1 MSVTDQTLP
10 SSPSTPITVVTKFLP
25 TEAGGGSRIR
35 IGATVRALAQHRQVK
50 VLLITTP
57 NDVPS
62 VDALSKLSDIG
73 IDVATLPEAGLAA
86 AGRWLGLFADLIAM
100 VAPRLSNRVLPRFG
114 SALIDQAEGDL
125 WFFKSTLLAGR
136 RLPESGRVIVDLD
149 DLEERTLHPR
159 LSLAHLLHRVH
170 LVAQRRRAIAIAC
183 VSLVCSE
190 RDRYRLRRFRKI
202 DVLPNTYLLPESM
215 SPIVRKHLDPIVAM
229 IGRMS
234 YLPNREGA
242 EWFASECWPRIRAQ
256 VPTAH
261 CRLIGEDANLL
272 ALQSENGIEII
283 ANVPDAIECLRDV
296 AVSAAPIL
304 RGSGTRM
311 KILESMAL
319 GIPVVSSTVGAEGLD
334 VTNGIDI
341 LLCDTPESFSEG
353 IAQLLADPM
362 LAQEIGLNG
371 NALFN
376 ATYRFDRFQDRVD
389 KVLNKID

>member
-1 MSVTDQTLP
+1 M
-10 SSPSTPITVVTKFLP
+10 
-25 TEAGGGSRIR
+25 AR
-35 IGATVRALAQHRQVK
+35 HRQVR
-50 VLLITTP
+50 VLLVTSP

-62 VDALSKLSDIG
+62 IDGLSTLSNIG
-73 IDVATLPEAGLAA
+73 IDVTTFPEADLAA
-86 AGRWLGLFADLIAM
+86 AGRWLALVADLTAM
-100 VAPRLSNRVLPRFG
+100 VAPRLANRMLPKFG
-114 SALIDQAEGDL
+114 SGLIDETEGDL

-136 RLPESGRVIVDLD
+136 RLPESGRVMVDLD

-190 RDRYRLRRFRKI
+190 RDRHRLRRFSKI

-215 SPIVRKHLDPIVAM
+215 SPIVRKQLDPIVAM

-234 YLPNREGA
+234 YAPNREGA
-242 EWFASECWPRIRAQ
+242 EWFASECWPRIRDQ

-272 ALQSENGIEII
+272 TLHPETGIEVI
-283 ANVPDAIECLRDV
+283 ADAPDAIACLCDV

-304 RGSGTRM
+304 RGSGTRT

-319 GIPVVSSTVGAEGLD
+319 GIPVVSTTIGAEGLD
-334 VTNGIDI
+334 VTDGNDI
-341 LLCDTPESFSEG
+341 LLRDSPGALAEG
-353 IAQLLADPM
+353 IALLLNDPI
-362 LAQEIGLNG
+362 LAQKIGLNG
-371 NALFN
+371 KALFDS
-376 ATYRFDRFQDRVD
+376 TYGFDRFQERVD
-389 KVLNKID
+389 TILDESA